1 MAEPL
6 RVACIG
12 MGWWSDV
19 LADAIK
25 RTKKIEIVACH
36 TRSEDKRNAF
46 AKKYG
51 CKPVANYDDVL
62 ADRTVEAIINTVTE
76 GRAITEVCRKA
87 GVVLAM
93 GYQRRRESHFRF
105 VKKEIEAGRFGK
117 MVNAEANISRDRL

>member
-25 RTKKIEIVACH
+25 RSSKLKIVACY
-36 TRSEDKRNAF
+36 TRSEQKRAAF

-51 CKPVANYDDVL
+51 CRALPSYEAVL
-62 ADRTVEAIINTVTE
+62 GDGEVEAVINTTPNDVHLETT
-76 GRAITEVCRKA
+76 RQAAAAAARVVSRCA
-87 GVVLAM
+87 SFGVVLMTASTSASA
-93 GYQRRRESHFRF
+93 RTAS
-105 VKKEIEAGRFGK
+105 
-117 MVNAEANISRDRL
+117 